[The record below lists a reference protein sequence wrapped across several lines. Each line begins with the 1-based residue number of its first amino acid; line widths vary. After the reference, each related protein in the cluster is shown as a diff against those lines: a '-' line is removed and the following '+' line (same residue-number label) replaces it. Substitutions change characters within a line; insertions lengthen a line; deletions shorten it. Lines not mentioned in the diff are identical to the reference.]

1 MIYYHYSIYQHS
13 MEEYNKMARVNK
25 IDFYCGAFL
34 SYIISNGANE
44 PTLFEDSEKSS
55 KRLKFS
61 LRNKDYKAYLKYVC
75 TPKTPTLKGKTYTK
89 WDVIFTESERDYLTN
104 SFAEEDRENIV
115 ILVCANK
122 EFKDTYFAI
131 VKIDDALKCMAN
143 EQPRITIK
151 RQKGSKYVSCYGS
164 GISDE
169 NALQLKYNFDEYFD
183 F

>member
-1 MIYYHYSIYQHS
+1 
-13 MEEYNKMARVNK
+13 MAKVNK

-44 PTLFEDSEKSS
+44 PTLFEDTEKSS
-55 KRLKFS
+55 KKLKFT
-61 LRNKDYKAYLKYVC
+61 LRDNDYKAYLKYVS
-75 TPKTPTLKGKTYTK
+75 TPKKSTSKGKSFTK
-89 WDVIFTESERDYLTN
+89 WDISFTESEREYLKT

-122 EFKDTYFAI
+122 EFKDTYFGI
-131 VKIDDALKCMAN
+131 LSIKDALKCMAN

-169 NALQLKYNFDEYFD
+169 NALQLKYNFDEYFE